1 MASPSALAAGL
12 LWLAYRTL
20 TLYGIFGW
28 AVVAALMHLQAG
40 QGAALLSNPMSPVF
54 FAGPALID
62 LLVWRSA
69 SRHVASPSQA

>member
-12 LWLAYRTL
+12 LWPAYR